1 MICIA
6 MAEGTRLKSLEDQI
20 RKQDAKLTELS
31 EAFQKQ
37 LAEVQN
43 KNSEFQTQ
51 MMVNSRKTDAGVANL
66 EAKFDTLLKLLKKEK
81 QPVEEGTIP
90 MDKTPILA
98 TPESSVRIYGEPVN
112 KGKTLNV
119 QSSHS
124 HFHPKM
130 ELPLFDGH
138 NPREWIRKCDKF
150 CLVHQIEDGQKTD
163 LAEMYWE
170 GKVDTW
176 YQSLKLTRGRI
187 SWKELST
194 LLIKRF
200 EDKGV
205 MDEIEVGVCFQQ
217 HGSVREYQEHFE
229 NLRTLMLIKNPRLP
243 EDYFVSSFVSGLRE
257 DLKPTVRMMKPPS
270 LLEAFEVAIL
280 QEQAVELSA
289 RKCKASVK
297 WNGDPGGP
305 SQKANSGKATA
316 ITNPKA
322 VETNAG
328 EPKRISAQ
336 EVHRRRNLGLCFK
349 CGDKYG
355 FGHQCSLKGSSFMIL
370 DEEDDLEPLDVTEDL
385 ELQQRKTQSF
395 VVTLADGKKAVSK
408 ARCPGVNWDIHWY
421 KFSYSLRVMDIGDW
435 GLILGT
441 DWMKYYSPITLDFK
455 SFSVKML
462 QEGKEVTLQGS
473 VKDPVLKLIRGDDIT
488 ELRNDQQRSRTRVN
502 LSSLEAQEQV
512 NMPSE
517 ISQLL
522 VRFSDVFALPKSLPP
537 NRALDH
543 QIPLLPEA
551 KPFKLKPYR
560 YPHSQKA
567 EIESKVAEMLQ
578 NGIIQPSNSPFA
590 SPVLLVKKKDNTWR
604 FCVDYR
610 YLNALTI
617 KDKFPI
623 PNIDELL
630 DELFGA
636 KFFSKIYLR
645 SGYHQI
651 RVQLQDIPKTAF
663 QRTRVKE
670 ECRYNLRSG
679 YIIFA

>member
-1 MICIA
+1 

-130 ELPLFDGH
+130 ELPLFDFDGH

-150 CLVHQIEDGQKTD
+150 CLVHQIEDRQKTY

-229 NLRTLMLIKNPRLP
+229 NLRTLLLIKNPRLP

-289 RKCKASVK
+289 RKFKASVK

-349 CGDKYG
+349 FGDKYG

-385 ELQQRKTQSF
+385 EEEVIAGTELDVCLNALSDKLTRNTITLFGVIRNTPTRILIDTGSTHSYINCQLAADLELQQRKTQSF

-408 ARCPGVNWDIHWY
+408 ARCPGVNWDIHGY
-421 KFSYSLRVMDIGDW
+421 KFSYSLRVSYGYW
-435 GLILGT
+435 GLGT
-441 DWMKYYSPITLDFK
+441 HTW
-455 SFSVKML
+455 
-462 QEGKEVTLQGS
+462 
-473 VKDPVLKLIRGDDIT
+473 
-488 ELRNDQQRSRTRVN
+488 
-502 LSSLEAQEQV
+502 
-512 NMPSE
+512 
-517 ISQLL
+517 
-522 VRFSDVFALPKSLPP
+522 
-537 NRALDH
+537 NR
-543 QIPLLPEA
+543 
-551 KPFKLKPYR
+551 
-560 YPHSQKA
+560 
-567 EIESKVAEMLQ
+567 
-578 NGIIQPSNSPFA
+578 
-590 SPVLLVKKKDNTWR
+590 
-604 FCVDYR
+604 
-610 YLNALTI
+610 
-617 KDKFPI
+617 
-623 PNIDELL
+623 L
-630 DELFGA
+630 DE
-636 KFFSKIYLR
+636 
-645 SGYHQI
+645 
-651 RVQLQDIPKTAF
+651 VLQSNYFRF
-663 QRTRVKE
+663 QVFQ
-670 ECRYNLRSG
+670 C
-679 YIIFA
+679 